1 MGFLLMKKM
10 DTWRASSLIVSIFFL
25 LLLAACAPETPVV
38 TPYLPP
44 TSIPGTLVPV
54 LPIPSLPADLPIPSR
69 TSTPPCS
76 NDLAF
81 IDDLTIPDYSTV
93 SPGDLLDKQWLV
105 RNSGTCDWNS
115 TYRLRF
121 IGGDL
126 MGASADQALFPAR
139 SGVEAVLRILFTAPA
154 DALEYVSIWQ
164 AFAPDGQPFG
174 EAFLIRITVVP

>member
-1 MGFLLMKKM
+1 MHKM
-10 DTWRASSLIVSIFFL
+10 DTWRAFSPSVSIFLL
-25 LLLAACAPETPVV
+25 LLLAACAPGTPLV

-44 TSIPGTLVPV
+44 TSMPGTPVPV
-54 LPIPSLPADLPIPSR
+54 VTLSQLPTDLIIPSR
-69 TSTPPCS
+69 TSTLQCS

-81 IDDLTIPDYSTV
+81 VDDLTIPDYSTV

-115 TYRLRF
+115 SYRLRF
-121 IGGDL
+121 IGGDTL
-126 MGASADQALFPAR
+126 GASTEQALFPAR
-139 SGVEAVLRILFTAPA
+139 SGVEAVIRILFTAPA
-154 DALEYVSIWQ
+154 EALEYVSIWQ